1 MASIRSLAFFVWVF
15 VQVLLV
21 SAQRREEVDCITF
34 FNTSAGEST
43 GINEIVTVDIDVSE
57 QAAVSKELYTM
68 FWDTKSVEAP
78 TIGDSEFTKY
88 FIIDDTVSG
97 AWTVSVKAN
106 LAGLPD
112 YNPTQE
118 GVIKHLFLFKNL
130 GTIGPSEC
138 RMTLTNNI
146 IDENNQPPVPN
157 VKDDSLTI
165 DEDFMVN
172 YPINNFKSV
181 VQDTDGT
188 SPNNQFTV
196 TMTNPECPLET
207 TKPPYT
213 SGENPTEVFYQL
225 KRNLDYDTEPGPI
238 VCQATFQ
245 DLGTPPQ
252 SSKGTIT
259 VNIKNVADEPPEF
272 SEKYYYTTVDSIEV
286 TNISLT
292 IQPSSILAI
301 DKDTGNQNSPVTYS
315 MTDVQADVQ
324 GTTYFGIDETTGEV
338 TLEKDL
344 DTPFLVD
351 HQQVTFFL
359 KATDTSQATDNA
371 LLVVTL
377 PAPPTTTTSTTTTS
391 TTTTSTT
398 TGTTCEPCICS
409 TYTTEEITECPTQE
423 PCTPCPIETTT
434 DFTCPTTPSEGTC
447 TPCPTE
453 TTTECVCPTTPYQT
467 TPSEGTCTPCPTE
480 TTTPCP
486 TETTTECVCPTTP
499 CPTETTTECIC
510 PTTPNPTT
518 PSEGTC
524 TPCPTETTTPCL
536 TETTT
541 ECVCPT
547 TPNPTTPS
555 EGTSSTITWGPDQPT
570 LVFERSSYTGSTY
583 AFVDEVY
590 YVKVKDIGYD
600 VIYDWSDGYPSNKY
614 FNINSKSGW
623 ITVNQDNLPPEGPH
637 QLKATATIKAAQS
650 EHTETIVNI
659 FVLPV
664 PTEEVIIS
672 NSLINPTVEEGKEE
686 KEVATINVS
695 NLSAKVCITAAQ
707 PLEAHENFSVTKQD
721 DTTWTLRKTGS
732 LDYEK
737 MQEIRMVL
745 EAFKSDIECPEVSK
759 EIPSNLERSQVLVL
773 INVDDINDV
782 APSFDSKEVVVA
794 YPTNE
799 GLRRAVGPVVSVQA
813 KDIDGPEVKYSI
825 TGDAADQFKVDE
837 DTGDVFVVK
846 GLDCNPKC
854 EFNVRASDT
863 INSNEMKVTVLP
875 LGMDHIFTLNM
886 DTTVSEVDKQ
896 LTQLS
901 QKVEAQISKLYVNPT
916 PTTTMRRGRRY
927 KREAGVTLEVQV
939 YSLKN
944 GFLMSL
950 NELNSALE
958 EATASIKAEKFID
971 ETVFQL
977 EPEDTTGLTAAVA
990 VLGTLLVLVLIA
1002 GIAFFAYKKKKGKG
1016 PSKPRPPAAPISTL
1030 GNAYHNHSYEKDG
1043 HDTQRSLGHNTNS
1056 SLNGFTSVQVH
1067 NTQNGDSPPMHR
1079 SPLAKPS
1086 DSIPLRS
1093 IDNQQQ
1099 AGLRR
1104 TNPDTSDYFGS
1115 PSSALPS
1122 SFTRTTASSSPAPP
1136 PSTSS
1141 SSFPIYAEIKKPKDP
1156 KPKSTAFPS
1165 SSSSSRP
1172 EKNISRTDFSSDPID
1187 KKPDVPAADYEEVGS
1202 SKFSALKSSPP
1213 PRRSNRHESDDDD
1226 DEDVKEWHT
1235 QGANMIRMS
1244 LARRRN
1250 RWRSR

>member
-359 KATDTSQATDNA
+359 KSEDASGAYSSAVLTVNLPWKHIVCGGLHFEQAQYVAKIFHQSIGN
-371 LLVVTL
+371 V
-377 PAPPTTTTSTTTTS
+377 
-391 TTTTSTT
+391 
-398 TGTTCEPCICS
+398 
-409 TYTTEEITECPTQE
+409 
-423 PCTPCPIETTT
+423 
-434 DFTCPTTPSEGTC
+434 
-447 TPCPTE
+447 
-453 TTTECVCPTTPYQT
+453 
-467 TPSEGTCTPCPTE
+467 
-480 TTTPCP
+480 
-486 TETTTECVCPTTP
+486 
-499 CPTETTTECIC
+499 
-510 PTTPNPTT
+510 
-518 PSEGTC
+518 
-524 TPCPTETTTPCL
+524 
-536 TETTT
+536 
-541 ECVCPT
+541 
-547 TPNPTTPS
+547 
-555 EGTSSTITWGPDQPT
+555 
-570 LVFERSSYTGSTY
+570 
-583 AFVDEVY
+583 
-590 YVKVKDIGYD
+590 VKVTAISGNMDELEYSL
-600 VIYDWSDGYPSNKY
+600 SDGYPSNKY

>member
-453 TTTECVCPTTPYQT
+453 TTTECVCPTTPYQ
-467 TPSEGTCTPCPTE
+467 
-480 TTTPCP
+480 
-486 TETTTECVCPTTP
+486 
-499 CPTETTTECIC
+499 
-510 PTTPNPTT
+510 
-518 PSEGTC
+518 
-524 TPCPTETTTPCL
+524 
-536 TETTT
+536 
-541 ECVCPT
+541 
-547 TPNPTTPS
+547 TTPS

>member
-434 DFTCPTTPSEGTC
+434 DFTC
-447 TPCPTE
+447 
-453 TTTECVCPTTPYQT
+453 
-467 TPSEGTCTPCPTE
+467 
-480 TTTPCP
+480 
-486 TETTTECVCPTTP
+486 
-499 CPTETTTECIC
+499 
-510 PTTPNPTT
+510 
-518 PSEGTC
+518 
-524 TPCPTETTTPCL
+524 
-536 TETTT
+536 
-541 ECVCPT
+541 
-547 TPNPTTPS
+547 PTTPS